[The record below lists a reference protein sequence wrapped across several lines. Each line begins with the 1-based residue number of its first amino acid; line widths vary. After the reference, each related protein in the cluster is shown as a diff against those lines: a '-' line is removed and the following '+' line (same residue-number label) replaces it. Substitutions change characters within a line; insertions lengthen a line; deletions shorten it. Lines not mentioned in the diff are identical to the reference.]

1 MSPRRCALNTNSLL
15 IGDSWVS
22 ASSNRTYEVINPYN
36 GDVVSVLSDASAEDA
51 VRAIDEAEK
60 AFTIWSRT
68 PAHQRFEV
76 MLKAASK
83 AQERAEDIAQ
93 IISSETG
100 KSLVEARGEAGR
112 AGEIIR
118 LAAFEGSQLYGDS
131 LPLDANKGTGFDKL
145 GFTLRQPA
153 GIVVAISPFNY
164 PSLLVLHKIAPA
176 LAVGNSVILK
186 PAKAASMT
194 AMAIAQCFLDAGM
207 PTGVLNLVTGSGD
220 PVGSTLVS
228 DQRVRKVSFTG
239 STGVGAKIASMA
251 GVKKV
256 SLELGASSPTVIMSD
271 ADIERAAHAVSL
283 GGYINAGQVCISVQ
297 RVIVEKSIEADFL
310 DALEPLVRSISV
322 GDPKAEQTKVGTLI
336 NEKEAIRVEQAIK
349 QAAAD
354 GAHIRLGGERDGS
367 MISPAIVTSVNPDAD
382 FAQTELFGPAVSVST
397 ASSDAH
403 AIELANSTRYGLGS
417 GVFTNNMDTAI
428 RATREIE
435 SGIVHINWTPL
446 WRADLMPY
454 GGMKQSGVGKEG
466 VRSAVNEMTEE
477 KTVIFHGQ
485 PW

>member
-1 MSPRRCALNTNSLL
+1 MNARSLL
-15 IGDSWVS
+15 IGDSWL
-22 ASSNRTYEVINPYN
+22 SSSSDKTYQVVNPYS
-36 GDVVSVLSDASAEDA
+36 GDVISELADATAEDA
-51 VRAIDEAEK
+51 LK
-60 AFTIWSRT
+60 AVDAAQAAFPIWSKT
-68 PAHQRFEV
+68 PSHQRFEI
-76 MLKAASK
+76 MLKAASI
-83 AQERAEDIAQ
+83 AQERADSIAQ
-93 IISSETG
+93 IISNETG
-100 KSLVEARGEAGR
+100 KSLVEAKGEAGR

-118 LAAFEGSQLYGDS
+118 LAAFEGSQLYGES

-176 LAVGNSVILK
+176 LAVGNTVVLK

-194 AMAIAQCFLDAGM
+194 AIALAQCFLDAGM
-207 PTGVLNLVTGSGD
+207 PAGVLNVVTGSGD

-228 DQRVRKVSFTG
+228 DPRVRKVSFTG

-251 GVKKV
+251 GVKKI

-310 DALEPLVRSISV
+310 DALEPLVRSIVV
-322 GDPKAEQTKVGTLI
+322 GDPLGEQTKVGTLI
-336 NEKEAIRVEQAIK
+336 NEKEAIRIERAIQ
-349 QAAAD
+349 QAATD
-354 GAHIRLGGERDGS
+354 GAHIRLGGERDGA

-397 ASSDAH
+397 AESDGH
-403 AIELANSTRYGLGS
+403 AIELANSTKYGLGS

-466 VRSAVNEMTEE
+466 VRSAINEMTEE